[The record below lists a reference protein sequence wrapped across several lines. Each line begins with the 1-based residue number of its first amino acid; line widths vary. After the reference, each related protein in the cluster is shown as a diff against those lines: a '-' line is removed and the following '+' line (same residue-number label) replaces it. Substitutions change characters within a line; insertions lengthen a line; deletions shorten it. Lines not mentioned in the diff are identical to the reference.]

1 MKSKTKP
8 PFRNFVVMKSL
19 FCFVFPMLALKYGF
33 GEDWFVAFYAN
44 IVKYVM
50 TLNGTWAIN
59 SFAHTYGN
67 HPYDK

>member
-1 MKSKTKP
+1 
-8 PFRNFVVMKSL
+8 MKSL